1 MPNKPALA
9 AKALSAWVLALCLG
23 GAVSVSAQAPDK
35 EPEQEPEATVASDAR
50 DVTPETSESSE
61 IVEAASGDAPSDS
74 NAVLDYEAEKTI
86 SMEKPARF
94 PVDI

>member
-1 MPNKPALA
+1 MPNRPALT
-9 AKALSAWVLALCLG
+9 AKALPAWVLTLCLG
-23 GAVSVSAQAPDK
+23 GIVSVSAQS
-35 EPEQEPEATVASDAR
+35 PEQEPEQQPESTVASDAG
-50 DVTPETSESSE
+50 DVTPETSESAE
-61 IVEAASGDAPSDS
+61 IMQSAAGDAPFDS

>member
-35 EPEQEPEATVASDAR
+35 EPEQEPEATVAGDGAAPAIATPADSAEPPPSDAPT
-50 DVTPETSESSE
+50 DPGA
-61 IVEAASGDAPSDS
+61 I
-74 NAVLDYEAEKTI
+74 LDYEPTESI
-86 SMEKPARF
+86 SEDLSVSF